1 MPCPDKTLRQFQ
13 FKPIGNKTSKI
24 SLWDTIN
31 CQLIGFLSHHSK
43 QNKLE
48 MLQVNL
54 FFSRKQGL
62 LEINEYKYF
71 KQEELLMQQHSW
83 EKRENINRQY
93 NRKRSL
99 QILKRLFSKTI
110 AWVASSGRAV
120 SSHTQAALLG
130 IKWKNIYV
138 MFLFGTGDWDL
149 VINWHAQALAS
160 VIR

>member
-99 QILKRLFSKTI
+99 QILKKLFSKTI
-110 AWVASSGRAV
+110 AWVASSQQSYSGGCVRNKV
-120 SSHTQAALLG
+120 KYLCDVFIL
-130 IKWKNIYV
+130 
-138 MFLFGTGDWDL
+138 DWDL
-149 VINWHAQALAS
+149 IINWHAQALAS